1 MDKKS
6 DVSETLINNTAN
18 KLYEQ
23 FINVIPVAI
32 GNEADTKEMKLT
44 TKDDS
49 NLIEAPKVF
58 VPDKLGETI
67 MRKVLKGMVLI
78 LFWLQLLDNVAQC
91 LADVTGGVPAF
102 AINP

>member
-18 KLYEQ
+18 KLYEK

-32 GNEADTKEMKLT
+32 GDEADTNELKLT

-58 VPDKLGETI
+58 VPDKLGDTI
-67 MRKVLKGMVLI
+67 MRKVLKSMVLI
-78 LFWLQLLDNVAQC
+78 LFWL
-91 LADVTGGVPAF
+91 
-102 AINP
+102 